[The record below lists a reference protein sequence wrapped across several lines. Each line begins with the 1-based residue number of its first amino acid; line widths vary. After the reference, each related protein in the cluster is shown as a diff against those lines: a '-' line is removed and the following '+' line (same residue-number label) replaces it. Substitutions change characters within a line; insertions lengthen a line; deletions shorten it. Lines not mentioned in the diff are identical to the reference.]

1 MTLLRSGLLERTGAV
16 RAVFSTRTG
25 GVSAEPFGMN
35 LSFLVGD
42 DPAHVEENRR
52 RLLAEVG
59 ATPAD
64 LAFPRQVHE
73 CTVRFAGEP
82 GTYPSTDALVTS
94 VPGVVLGVT
103 VADCVPVLLADPGA
117 GVAAAVHAGWRG
129 MAGGI
134 LASAVELLVGTHGC
148 SPGRLCAAIGPSAGV
163 CCYEVGEEVAARFSP
178 EVLLRRDGRVF
189 LDLRSA
195 ACGVLATAGLPPDRI
210 ELLGGCTICDPALYH
225 SHRRDRDRSGRMM
238 ALIRLVPLP
247 G

>member
-1 MTLLRSGLLERTGAV
+1 MTVHRSGLLERTGAV
-16 RAVFSTRTG
+16 RAVFSTRVG
-25 GVSAEPFGMN
+25 GASPEPFGMN
-35 LSFLVGD
+35 LSFRVGD
-42 DPAHVEENRR
+42 DPVHVEENRR

-64 LAFPRQVHE
+64 LAFPGQVHE
-73 CTVRFAGEP
+73 CTVRFAGAP
-82 GTYPSTDALVTS
+82 GAYPSTDALVTT

-134 LASAVELLVGTHGC
+134 LGSAVDLLVEAHGC
-148 SPGRLCAAIGPSAGV
+148 SPARLCAAIGPSAGV
-163 CCYEVGEEVAARFSP
+163 CCYEVGEEVAVRFSP
-178 EVLLRRDGRVF
+178 DVVVRRGGRAF
-189 LDLRSA
+189 LDLRTA
-195 ACGVLATAGLPPDRI
+195 ACALLASRGLPQDRI
-210 ELLGGCTICDPALYH
+210 ELLGGCTICAPALYH

-238 ALIRLVPLP
+238 ALVRLVPLR